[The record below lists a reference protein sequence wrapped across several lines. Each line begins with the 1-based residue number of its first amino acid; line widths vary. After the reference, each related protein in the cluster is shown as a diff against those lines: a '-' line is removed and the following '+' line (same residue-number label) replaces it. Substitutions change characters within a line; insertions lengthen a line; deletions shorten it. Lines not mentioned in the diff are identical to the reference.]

1 MRSEYQAAFLLGAV
15 AGATDGLDGWL
26 ARRFDWRSKL
36 GAYLDPI
43 ADKPL
48 VVLGYVALGLRG
60 VVPWW
65 LVSLVLAR
73 DAIIVVVAISAR
85 LWKNI
90 RDFPPSRWGKLC
102 TIVQISTAGVV
113 LAAKAWPNSPI
124 TWLVLPAIW
133 LAGVGT
139 VWSGIHYAWLTFQ
152 RLTQHS

>member
-1 MRSEYQAAFLLGAV
+1 MRSQYEAAFLLGAV

-26 ARRFDWRSKL
+26 ARRFDWRSRL
-36 GAYLDPI
+36 GALLDPI

-48 VVLGYVALGLRG
+48 VVLGYLAFGLRG

-73 DAIIVVVAISAR
+73 DAIIVLVAISAA
-85 LWKNI
+85 LWKKI

-102 TIVQISTAGVV
+102 TIVQISAAGLL
-113 LAAKAWPNSPI
+113 LAAKAWPASPL

-133 LAGVGT
+133 LTGVGT
-139 VWSGIHYAWLTFQ
+139 VWSGIHYAWSTFQ
-152 RLTQHS
+152 RLTQ